1 PHPFPTRR
9 SSDLRTKARAAH
21 AEKDDVRKAAAEEVE
36 LAELARL
43 LEHLV
48 GHVEPAK
55 SVVDL
60 LSLVWI
66 GAPQGGV
73 LRPKTAGR
81 VVLLEFRQLGVD
93 GGLQPAKAVPLTRA
107 LASLDVLRVL
117 LDGGQPADGR
127 FRERLA
133 AVC

>member
-1 PHPFPTRR
+1 MKARMPLDRAEGVAQNI
-9 SSDLRTKARAAH
+9 RTKARAAH

-73 LRPKTAGR
+73 LRPKRLEEHTSELQSPDHLVCR
-81 VVLLEFRQLGVD
+81 LLLE
-93 GGLQPAKAVPLTRA
+93 K
-107 LASLDVLRVL
+107 
-117 LDGGQPADGR
+117 
-127 FRERLA
+127 
-133 AVC
+133 